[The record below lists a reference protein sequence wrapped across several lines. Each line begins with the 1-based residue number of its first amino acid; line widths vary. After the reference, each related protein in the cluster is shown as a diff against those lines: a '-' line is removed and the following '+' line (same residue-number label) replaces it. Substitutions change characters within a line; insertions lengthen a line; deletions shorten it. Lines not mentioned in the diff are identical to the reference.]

1 MAKISKVRKNGYWLS
16 FCQTLKNDNPMIEKD
31 AFEDDTKIDLY
42 NFMSEL
48 DKCST
53 SKDILTTD
61 AGSNYYVGGQVYTF
75 EQNQRDL
82 VCSYGP
88 VNTLSYRCG
97 SCNAKKKNTSCYW

>member
-1 MAKISKVRKNGYWLS
+1 MHINEDVNLCLKELYKSKNFKSQKEWIPWLS

-53 SKDILTTD
+53 SKI
-61 AGSNYYVGGQVYTF
+61 F
-75 EQNQRDL
+75 
-82 VCSYGP
+82 
-88 VNTLSYRCG
+88 
-97 SCNAKKKNTSCYW
+97 